1 VTAVMEAKGARAQA
15 GHLTTV
21 EFIDM
26 TPTWGEWGR
35 IYARMA
41 ESGEGAAVRHL
52 RPDFDKAMASCQA
65 LKALAGTLTDEQMA
79 LVARVMANELAK
91 LRQ

>member
-1 VTAVMEAKGARAQA
+1 
-15 GHLTTV
+15 
-21 EFIDM
+21 
-26 TPTWGEWGR
+26 
-35 IYARMA
+35 MA

>member
-1 VTAVMEAKGARAQA
+1 MNAVCETKAEPTQTAHQA
-15 GHLTTV
+15 AV
-21 EFIDM
+21 EYIDM
-26 TPTWGEWGR
+26 APTWGEWGLLYR
-35 IYARMA
+35 RFA
-41 ESGEGAAVRHL
+41 EQADPKLKDL